1 MRSCI
6 CVFLV
11 TLVAAIVPANLAQA
25 QTPATGSVVIS
36 GSLLGP
42 VYPCGSR
49 SCPTYDS
56 GQIAVNVG
64 GFTASTTYGHT
75 GNMRAEQ
82 LAATLVSQ
90 LNASNSPVTAVRTF
104 QKITLTSKQTGTT
117 ANYPL
122 VAAVSHTTLFATP
135 SFVASASGLSLSGG
149 SGSSSG
155 GGTGGTGGNGGSG
168 GSGGRSRRRVWAVR

>member
-1 MRSCI
+1 MRSRI

-11 TLVAAIVPANLAQA
+11 TFLAAIVLANLAQA

-56 GQIAVNVG
+56 GQIAVKVG
-64 GFTASTTYGHT
+64 NFTASTTYGHA

-82 LAATLVSQ
+82 LAATLAAQ
-90 LNASNSPVTAVRTF
+90 LNSSGSPVRAVRTYL
-104 QKITLTSKQTGTT
+104 KIMLTSKQSGTA
-117 ANYPL
+117 ANYSL
-122 VAAVSHTTLFATP
+122 AAAVSHNP
-135 SFVASASGLSLSGG
+135 
-149 SGSSSG
+149 
-155 GGTGGTGGNGGSG
+155 
-168 GSGGRSRRRVWAVR
+168 